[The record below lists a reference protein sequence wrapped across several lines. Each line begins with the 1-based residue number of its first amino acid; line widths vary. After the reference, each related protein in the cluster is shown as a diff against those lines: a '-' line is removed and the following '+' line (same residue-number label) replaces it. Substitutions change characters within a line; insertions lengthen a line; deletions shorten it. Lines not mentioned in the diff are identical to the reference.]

1 MSLESYTRSSHSRSG
16 GGVNALHDAH
26 RTLLP
31 VIPRSCRLEIGQ
43 SGVCALATEPAQ
55 LIYTAILH
63 CSEKRMERDGVADLL
78 QIILTVL
85 ATVWQAA
92 RNPVDQMTPE
102 LWIAQELRRIGD
114 EFNASFTPRRHHLT
128 SGTQV
133 CNIISSY
140 GKSEPYWAQV
150 AFSTILHDPWKMT
163 K

>member
-1 MSLESYTRSSHSRSG
+1 MAKQPSVLSPECNSGEGGQLQSTSRRHSHRPRRRGAPTSLSS
-16 GGVNALHDAH
+16 
-26 RTLLP
+26 P
-31 VIPRSCRLEIGQ
+31 F
-43 SGVCALATEPAQ
+43 
-55 LIYTAILH
+55 
-63 CSEKRMERDGVADLL
+63 
-78 QIILTVL
+78 
-85 ATVWQAA
+85 QAA